1 MKITFKPLTYQL
13 DAVQAVVD
21 VFRGQQQLIG
31 QTRYTL
37 DRGIQPTPK
46 RVTQQAG
53 LDFGETDILQNSAL
67 QTYDMLDDE
76 NIGFANTPLFDLNE
90 ILKNIQTVQANRQ
103 LPKSTELVTADNK
116 KGDSLTQSPLN
127 LNIEME
133 TGTGKTYTYLRTI
146 FEMNKQYGW
155 SKFII
160 VVPSIAIREG
170 VNKSIAMMADDL
182 LAEYGKKPRAFI
194 YDSKNLH
201 KLQEFS
207 NDGGINIMIINVQ
220 AFNATGKDA
229 RKIYGQVKTKNG
241 EPVLDKAGNPI
252 MEGLDEFQSRIPI
265 NIIKRNNPIIIL
277 DEPQKMGADK
287 TLQSLANFNPLFI
300 LRYSATHKRDY
311 NLVYRLDALDAYNQ
325 KLVKKIT
332 VKGIE
337 VKGLTGT
344 NGYLYLQDVIV
355 SNKAPVA
362 RLELE
367 IKSTKGEF
375 RREIRNVI
383 KDDNL
388 FVISKEAE
396 QYKDRYTVTNIKADS
411 IEFANG
417 IVLHIGQ
424 GSSNKGDGDDK
435 DLRRIQIR
443 ETIRSHLDIE
453 QRLFHKG
460 IKVLS
465 LFFIDEV
472 AKYRQYDSDG
482 NAVNGE
488 YADIFEQT
496 YTEEVGKRIDLNLT
510 DDPYQD
516 YLKAITAQG
525 THNGYFSLDKNRHMI
540 DPKTKLEK
548 DEELGERV
556 LVADDIDAY
565 DLILKDKESLL
576 AFPEPLDSDE
586 QIARKN
592 VRFIFSHS
600 ALREGW
606 DNPNVFVICTLKHS
620 DNVISRRQEVGRGLR
635 LAVDR
640 HGTRMDSGYLPLGEV
655 HRLNNLTVITN
666 ESYAEFV
673 DNLQKEMLEN
683 LATRPSKANPQYF
696 TGKTL
701 VSELG
706 GQMTVD
712 AGTANQIYKYLVKNN
727 YLDDDDNLLAKFHD
741 DKDNDQLPQLPEE
754 LQPFA
759 SAIHKLIGN
768 VVNPDALKG
777 MFNNGNKPKNTIN
790 PENLNR
796 KEFQALW
803 RRINQ
808 KSIYQIGLDSDKL
821 IAESISEIDKVSRER
836 NNNFVQSLTY
846 TVKKS
851 EQKDSLDYDTL
862 RQGDSFGQVQSN
874 REQYSVNVQT
884 PIRYDLIGQVAS
896 RTNLTRRTVVA
907 VLSKINSAVFSQF
920 KHNPEAFISEVSR
933 IINEQQAKLI
943 VQNIVY
949 ELTQERYDSNDIFV
963 SNIPLSDNAT
973 KANRHVWEYVETDS
987 DVERKFLA
995 ELEQHVNEVIVYAK
1009 LPKNFVIPT
1018 PFGGYNPDWAIAFN
1032 QDKIRHVYFV
1042 AETKGS
1048 TSEIDLRESE
1058 KQKIASAK
1066 AFFAKLQQIQG
1077 NNSELEQADTL
1088 AEVEKMPVSYEV
1100 VDSFD
1105 SLMQIVGMK

>member
-170 VNKSIAMMADDL
+170 VNKSISMMADDL

-194 YDSKNLH
+194 YDSKALH
-201 KLQEFS
+201 HLESFS
-207 NDGGINIMIINVQ
+207 SDGGINIMIINVQ
-220 AFNATGKDA
+220 AFNTIKEGANNEA
-229 RKIYGQVKTKNG
+229 SRKIY
-241 EPVLDKAGNPI
+241 AS
-252 MEGLDEFQSRIPI
+252 LDEFGSRRPI
-265 NIIKRNNPIIIL
+265 DVIRRNRPIIIL

-355 SNKAPVA
+355 SSKAPVA

-375 RREIRNVI
+375 RREIRNVA
-383 KDDNL
+383 KGDDL
-388 FVISKEAE
+388 FVVSKEAE
-396 QYKDRYTVTNIKADS
+396 QYKDRYTVTQVTADS

-417 IVLHIGQ
+417 IVLHVGQ
-424 GSSNKGDGDDK
+424 GNVDDK

-472 AKYRQYDSDG
+472 AKYRQYDSEG
-482 NAVNGE
+482 NMVNGD
-488 YADIFEQT
+488 YANMFVQAYKDEIAQ
-496 YTEEVGKRIDLNLT
+496 RIDLNLQN
-510 DDPYQD
+510 DPYQD
-516 YLKAITAQG
+516 YLKAIDADS
-525 THNGYFSLDKNRHMI
+525 THNGYFSLDKNRHMV
-540 DPKTKLEK
+540 DPNVKSVK
-548 DEELGERV
+548 DEELGEKV

-586 QIARKN
+586 QKARKN

-635 LAVDR
+635 LAVDKF
-640 HGTRMDSGYLPLGEV
+640 GNRMDSGYLPLGEV
-655 HRLNNLTVITN
+655 QRLNNLTVITN
-666 ESYAEFV
+666 ESYTQFV
-673 DNLQKEMLEN
+673 GELQKEMLAT
-683 LATRPSKANPQYF
+683 LANRPSKANPQYF

-706 GQMTVD
+706 GQMVVD
-712 AGTANQIYKYLVKNN
+712 ADTANEIFFYLRSHGYTDKAG
-727 YLDDDDNLLAKFHD
+727 NLSESYHQ
-741 DKDNDQLPQLPEE
+741 DKENGKLPKLPDE

-759 SAIHKLIGN
+759 NSIHKLISS
-768 VVNPDALKG
+768 VVNPNALDG
-777 MFNNGNKPKNTIN
+777 MFNDGNRPKNTIN
-790 PENLNR
+790 PDNLNR

-808 KSIYQIGLDSDKL
+808 KSIYQIQLDSEKL

-846 TVKKS
+846 TVKTS

-943 VQNIVY
+943 VQNIAY

-1100 VDSFD
+1100 VNSFD

>member
-21 VFRGQQQLIG
+21 VFRGQQQLIR

-170 VNKSIAMMADDL
+170 VNKSISMMADDL

-194 YDSKNLH
+194 YDSKALH
-201 KLQEFS
+201 HLESFS
-207 NDGGINIMIINVQ
+207 SDGGINIMIINVQ
-220 AFNATGKDA
+220 AFNTIKEGANNEA
-229 RKIYGQVKTKNG
+229 SRKIY
-241 EPVLDKAGNPI
+241 AS
-252 MEGLDEFQSRIPI
+252 LDEFGSRRPI
-265 NIIKRNNPIIIL
+265 DVIRRNRPIIIL

-355 SNKAPVA
+355 SSKAPVA

-375 RREIRNVI
+375 RREIRNVA
-383 KDDNL
+383 KGDDL
-388 FVISKEAE
+388 FVVSKEAE
-396 QYKDRYTVTNIKADS
+396 QYKDRYTVTQVTADS

-417 IVLHIGQ
+417 IVLHVGQ
-424 GSSNKGDGDDK
+424 GNVDDK

-472 AKYRQYDSDG
+472 AKYRQYDSEG
-482 NAVNGE
+482 NMVNGD
-488 YADIFEQT
+488 YANMFVQAYKDEIAQ
-496 YTEEVGKRIDLNLT
+496 RIDLNLQN
-510 DDPYQD
+510 DPYQD
-516 YLKAITAQG
+516 YLKAIDADS

-548 DEELGERV
+548 DEELGEKV

-586 QIARKN
+586 QKARKN

-635 LAVDR
+635 LAVDKF
-640 HGTRMDSGYLPLGEV
+640 GNRMDSGYLPLGEV
-655 HRLNNLTVITN
+655 QRLNNLTVITN
-666 ESYAEFV
+666 ESYTQFV
-673 DNLQKEMLEN
+673 GELQKEMLAT
-683 LATRPSKANPQYF
+683 LANRPSKANPQYF

-706 GQMTVD
+706 GQMVVD
-712 AGTANQIYKYLVKNN
+712 ADTANEIFFYLRSHGYTDKAG
-727 YLDDDDNLLAKFHD
+727 NLSESYHQ
-741 DKDNDQLPQLPEE
+741 DKENGKLPKLPDE

-759 SAIHKLIGN
+759 NSIHKLISS
-768 VVNPDALKG
+768 VVNPNALDG
-777 MFNNGNKPKNTIN
+777 MFNDGNRPKNTIN
-790 PENLNR
+790 PDNLNR

-808 KSIYQIGLDSDKL
+808 KSIYQIQLDSEKL

-846 TVKKS
+846 TVKTS

-1032 QDKIRHVYFV
+1032 QDKVRHVYFV

-1048 TSEIDLRESE
+1048 TSEIDLRETE

-1066 AFFAKLQQIQG
+1066 AFFAKLQQTQG
-1077 NNSELEQADTL
+1077 NNSEFEQVDTL
-1088 AEVEKMPVSYEV
+1088 AAVEKMPVSYEV
-1100 VDSFD
+1100 VNSFD

>member
-170 VNKSIAMMADDL
+170 VNKSISMMADDL

-194 YDSKNLH
+194 YDSKALH
-201 KLQEFS
+201 HLESFS
-207 NDGGINIMIINVQ
+207 SDGGINIMIINVQ
-220 AFNATGKDA
+220 AFNTIKEGANNEA
-229 RKIYGQVKTKNG
+229 SRKIY
-241 EPVLDKAGNPI
+241 AS
-252 MEGLDEFQSRIPI
+252 LDEFGSRRPI
-265 NIIKRNNPIIIL
+265 DVIRRNRPIIIL

-344 NGYLYLQDVIV
+344 NGYLYLQDVVV
-355 SNKAPVA
+355 SSKAPVA

-375 RREIRNVI
+375 RREIRNI
-383 KDDNL
+383 AKGDDL
-388 FVISKEAE
+388 FVVSKEAE
-396 QYKDRYTVTNIKADS
+396 QYKDRYTVTQVTADS

-417 IVLHIGQ
+417 IVLHVGQ
-424 GSSNKGDGDDK
+424 GNVDDK

-472 AKYRQYDSDG
+472 AKYRQYDMDG
-482 NAVNGE
+482 NALNGE

-496 YTEEVGKRIDLNLT
+496 YSEEVGKRIDLNLT
-510 DDPYQD
+510 NDPYQD

-525 THNGYFSLDKNRHMI
+525 THNGYFSLDKKRHMV
-540 DPKTKLEK
+540 DPNVKSVK
-548 DEELGERV
+548 DEELGEKV

-576 AFPEPLDSDE
+576 AFPERLDSDE

-655 HRLNNLTVITN
+655 HRLNNLIVITN
-666 ESYAEFV
+666 ESYVEFV
-673 DNLQKEMLEN
+673 GNLQKEMLAN

-706 GQMTVD
+706 GQMVVD
-712 AGTANQIYKYLVKNN
+712 ADTANEIFFYLRSHGYTDKAG
-727 YLDDDDNLLAKFHD
+727 NLSESYHQ
-741 DKDNDQLPQLPEE
+741 DKENGKLPKLPDE

-759 SAIHKLIGN
+759 NSIHKLISS
-768 VVNPDALKG
+768 VVNPNALDG
-777 MFNNGNKPKNTIN
+777 MFNDGNRPKNTIN
-790 PENLNR
+790 PGNLNR

-808 KSIYQIGLDSDKL
+808 KSIYQIQLDSEKL

-846 TVKKS
+846 TVKTS

-943 VQNIVY
+943 VQNIAY

-963 SNIPLSDNAT
+963 SNIPLSDTAI

-995 ELEQHVNEVIVYAK
+995 ELEQHINEVVVYAK

-1032 QDKIRHVYFV
+1032 QDKVRHVYFV

-1048 TSEIDLRESE
+1048 TSEIDLRETE

-1066 AFFAKLQQIQG
+1066 AFFAKLQQTQG
-1077 NNSELEQADTL
+1077 NNGELEQVDTL
-1088 AEVEKMPVSYEV
+1088 AAVEKMPVSYEV
-1100 VDSFD
+1100 VNSFD
-1105 SLMQIVGMK
+1105 SLMQIVGIK

>member
-1 MKITFKPLTYQL
+1 MKITFKPLAYQL

-170 VNKSIAMMADDL
+170 VNKSMSMMADDL

-194 YDSKNLH
+194 YDSKALH
-201 KLQEFS
+201 HLESFS
-207 NDGGINIMIINVQ
+207 SDGGINIMIINVQ
-220 AFNATGKDA
+220 AFNTIKEGANNEA
-229 RKIYGQVKTKNG
+229 SRKIY
-241 EPVLDKAGNPI
+241 AS
-252 MEGLDEFQSRIPI
+252 LDEFGSRRPI
-265 NIIKRNNPIIIL
+265 DVIRRNRPIIIL

-344 NGYLYLQDVIV
+344 NGYLYLQDVVV
-355 SNKAPVA
+355 SSKAPVA

-375 RREIRNVI
+375 RREIRNVA
-383 KDDNL
+383 KGDDL
-388 FVISKEAE
+388 FVVSKEAE
-396 QYKDRYTVTNIKADS
+396 QYKDRYTVTQITADS

-472 AKYRQYDSDG
+472 AKYRQYDMDG

-496 YTEEVGKRIDLNLT
+496 YSEEVGKRIDLNLT
-510 DDPYQD
+510 NDPYQD
-516 YLKAITAQG
+516 YLKTITAQG
-525 THNGYFSLDKNRHMI
+525 THNGYFSLDKKRHMV
-540 DPKTKLEK
+540 DPNVKSVK
-548 DEELGERV
+548 DEELGEKV

-576 AFPEPLDSDE
+576 AFPEPLDNDE

-635 LAVDR
+635 LAVDK

-673 DNLQKEMLEN
+673 GNLQKEMLAN

-706 GQMTVD
+706 GQMVVD
-712 AGTANQIYKYLVKNN
+712 DKTANQIYKYLVKND
-727 YLDDDDNLLAKFHD
+727 YLDDDDNLLAKFQD
-741 DKDNDQLPQLPEE
+741 DKDNDSLPKLPDE

-759 SAIHKLIGN
+759 NSIHKLISS
-768 VVNPDALKG
+768 VVNPNALDG
-777 MFNNGNKPKNTIN
+777 MFNDGNRPKNTIN
-790 PENLNR
+790 PDNLNR

-808 KSIYQIGLDSDKL
+808 KSIYQIQLDSDKL

-846 TVKKS
+846 TVK
-851 EQKDSLDYDTL
+851 
-862 RQGDSFGQVQSN
+862 
-874 REQYSVNVQT
+874 
-884 PIRYDLIGQVAS
+884 
-896 RTNLTRRTVVA
+896 
-907 VLSKINSAVFSQF
+907 
-920 KHNPEAFISEVSR
+920 
-933 IINEQQAKLI
+933 
-943 VQNIVY
+943 
-949 ELTQERYDSNDIFV
+949 
-963 SNIPLSDNAT
+963 
-973 KANRHVWEYVETDS
+973 
-987 DVERKFLA
+987 
-995 ELEQHVNEVIVYAK
+995 
-1009 LPKNFVIPT
+1009 
-1018 PFGGYNPDWAIAFN
+1018 
-1032 QDKIRHVYFV
+1032 
-1042 AETKGS
+1042 
-1048 TSEIDLRESE
+1048 TS
-1058 KQKIASAK
+1058 
-1066 AFFAKLQQIQG
+1066 
-1077 NNSELEQADTL
+1077 
-1088 AEVEKMPVSYEV
+1088 
-1100 VDSFD
+1100 
-1105 SLMQIVGMK
+1105 

>member
-21 VFRGQQQLIG
+21 VFRGQEQLIG

-37 DRGIQPTPK
+37 DMGTQPTPN
-46 RVTQQAG
+46 RLPQQAG

-76 NIGFANTPLFDLNE
+76 NIGFANAPLFDLNE
-90 ILKNIQTVQANRQ
+90 ILKNIQTVQAKQ
-103 LPKSTELVTADNK
+103 GLPKSDKLITADVIKRNVE
-116 KGDSLTQSPLN
+116 SNLTGSPLN

-146 FEMNKQYGW
+146 FEMNKKYGW

-194 YDSKNLH
+194 YDSKALH
-201 KLQEFS
+201 HLESFS
-207 NDGGINIMIINVQ
+207 SDGGINIMIINVQ
-220 AFNATGKDA
+220 AFNTIKEGANNEA
-229 RKIYGQVKTKNG
+229 SRKIY
-241 EPVLDKAGNPI
+241 AS
-252 MEGLDEFQSRIPI
+252 LDEFGSRRPI
-265 NIIKRNNPIIIL
+265 DVIRRNRPIIIL

-355 SNKAPVA
+355 SSKAPVA

-375 RREIRNVI
+375 RREIRNI
-383 KDDNL
+383 AKGDDL
-388 FVISKEAE
+388 FVVSKEAE
-396 QYKDRYTVTNIKADS
+396 QYKDRYTVTQVTADS

-417 IVLHIGQ
+417 IVLHVGQ
-424 GSSNKGDGDDK
+424 GNVDDK

-472 AKYRQYDSDG
+472 AKYRQYDMDG

-488 YADIFEQT
+488 YADIFEQA

-525 THNGYFSLDKNRHMI
+525 THNGYFSLDKNRHLI

-673 DNLQKEMLEN
+673 GNLQREMLAN

-706 GQMTVD
+706 GQMVVD
-712 AGTANQIYKYLVKNN
+712 ADTANEIFFYLRSHGYTDKAG
-727 YLDDDDNLLAKFHD
+727 NLSESYHQ
-741 DKDNDQLPQLPEE
+741 DKENGKLPELPEE
-754 LQPFA
+754 LKPFEN
-759 SAIHKLIGN
+759 SVHKLIGS
-768 VVNPDALKG
+768 VVNPNAFDS

-790 PENLNR
+790 PDNLNR

>member
-1 MKITFKPLTYQL
+1 MKITFKPLAYQL

-21 VFRGQQQLIG
+21 VFRGQEQLIG

-37 DRGIQPTPK
+37 DRGIQSTPK
-46 RVTQQAG
+46 RLPQQAG
-53 LDFGETDILQNSAL
+53 LDFGDSDTLQNAAL

-90 ILKNIQTVQANRQ
+90 ILKNIQTIQINRG
-103 LPKSTELVTADNK
+103 LPKSTELVTSDNK
-116 KGDSLTQSPLN
+116 KGDNLTTSPLN

-194 YDSKNLH
+194 YDSKALH
-201 KLQEFS
+201 HLESFS
-207 NDGGINIMIINVQ
+207 SDGGINIMIINVQ
-220 AFNATGKDA
+220 AFNTIKEGANNEA
-229 RKIYGQVKTKNG
+229 SRKIY
-241 EPVLDKAGNPI
+241 AS
-252 MEGLDEFQSRIPI
+252 LDEFGSRRPI
-265 NIIKRNNPIIIL
+265 DVIRRNRPIIIL

-344 NGYLYLQDVIV
+344 NGYLYLQDVVV
-355 SNKAPVA
+355 SSKAPVA

-375 RREIRNVI
+375 RREIRNI
-383 KDDNL
+383 AKGDDL
-388 FVISKEAE
+388 FVVSKEAE
-396 QYKDRYTVTNIKADS
+396 QYKDRYTVTQVTADS

-417 IVLHIGQ
+417 IVLHVGQ
-424 GSSNKGDGDDK
+424 GNVDDK

-472 AKYRQYDSDG
+472 AKYRQYDMDG

-496 YTEEVGKRIDLNLT
+496 YSEEVGKRIDLNLT
-510 DDPYQD
+510 NDPYQD

-525 THNGYFSLDKNRHMI
+525 THNGYFSLDKKRHMV
-540 DPKTKLEK
+540 DPNVKSVK
-548 DEELGERV
+548 DEELGEKV

-576 AFPEPLDSDE
+576 AFPEPLDNDE

-635 LAVDR
+635 LAVDK

-673 DNLQKEMLEN
+673 GNLQKEMLAN

-706 GQMTVD
+706 GQMVVD
-712 AGTANQIYKYLVKNN
+712 DKTANQIYKYLVKND
-727 YLDDDDNLLAKFHD
+727 YLDDDDNLLAKFQD
-741 DKDNDQLPQLPEE
+741 DKDNDSLPKLPDE

-759 SAIHKLIGN
+759 NSIHKLIIS
-768 VVNPDALKG
+768 VVNPNALDG
-777 MFNNGNKPKNTIN
+777 MFNDGNRPKNTIN
-790 PENLNR
+790 PDNLNR

-808 KSIYQIGLDSDKL
+808 KSIYQIQLDSDKL

-846 TVKKS
+846 TVKTS
-851 EQKDSLDYDTL
+851 EQKDSLDYDTVK
-862 RQGDSFGQVQSN
+862 QGDSFGQVQSN
-874 REQYSVNVQT
+874 REQYSVTVQT

-896 RTNLTRRTVVA
+896 RTNLTRRTVIA

-943 VQNIVY
+943 VQNIAY

-963 SNIPLSDNAT
+963 SNIPLSDTAI

-995 ELEQHVNEVIVYAK
+995 ELEQHINEVVVYAK

-1032 QDKIRHVYFV
+1032 QDKVRHVYFV

-1048 TSEIDLRESE
+1048 TSEIDLRETE

-1066 AFFAKLQQIQG
+1066 AFFAKLQQTQG
-1077 NNSELEQADTL
+1077 NNSELEQVDTL
-1088 AEVEKMPVSYEV
+1088 AAVEKMPVSYEV
-1100 VDSFD
+1100 VNSFD
-1105 SLMQIVGMK
+1105 SLMQIVGIK